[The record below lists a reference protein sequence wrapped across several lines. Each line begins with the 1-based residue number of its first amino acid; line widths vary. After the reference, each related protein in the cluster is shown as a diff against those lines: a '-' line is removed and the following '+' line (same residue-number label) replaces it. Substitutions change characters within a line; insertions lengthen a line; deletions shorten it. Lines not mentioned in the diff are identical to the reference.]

1 MNFNFR
7 PTQAYT
13 KDTGLIFV
21 FSLLLVAYW
30 QKNLGLI
37 PSAVAMLLAT
47 MTIPVIFKP
56 LAVIWYYFSLLLAKI
71 TNRVVLSLI
80 FTVVITP
87 IGLIRRCMG
96 FDPMRRKMWKKGT
109 ASIFV
114 ERNHRFTE
122 NDLTTPF

>member
-21 FSLLLVAYW
+21 FILLLVAYW

-71 TNRVVLSLI
+71 TNPVVLSLI
-80 FTVVITP
+80 FTFVITP

-96 FDPMRRKMWKKGT
+96 FDPMRRKMWKKG
-109 ASIFV
+109 
-114 ERNHRFTE
+114 
-122 NDLTTPF
+122 